1 MKKKKSITKKSG
13 RKIIQK
19 AGGRL
24 FPVVRYFI
32 YAAILVTIFV
42 MFPLSLV
49 WKQVYINTISLRQD
63 ALKDSL
69 AVLQKEVSTLT
80 IMAEQLSSTERIE
93 QIAEESLGLDYP
105 SSKEIV
111 VVRPKKKKENSFI
124 LSSPFWTV
132 LKKSITPEK
141 G

>member
-19 AGGRL
+19 AGGWL

-32 YAAILVTIFV
+32 YVAILVTIFV

-49 WKQVYINTISLRQD
+49 WKQVYITTISLRQD

-111 VVRPKKKKENSFI
+111 VVRPKKKKEKSFI

>member
-1 MKKKKSITKKSG
+1 
-13 RKIIQK
+13 
-19 AGGRL
+19 
-24 FPVVRYFI
+24 
-32 YAAILVTIFV
+32 
-42 MFPLSLV
+42 
-49 WKQVYINTISLRQD
+49 
-63 ALKDSL
+63 
-69 AVLQKEVSTLT
+69 
-80 IMAEQLSSTERIE
+80 MAEQLSGTERIE

-111 VVRPKKKKENSFI
+111 VVRHKKKKEKSFI

>member
-19 AGGRL
+19 AGGLL

-49 WKQVYINTISLRQD
+49 WKQVFITTISLRQD

-111 VVRPKKKKENSFI
+111 VVRPKKKKEKSFI